1 MTPPHRPPSAYS
13 LLMSTKQ
20 SWGGGNNRV
29 DGKFLEM
36 VVGIKNKRGWKMV
49 GMENKKHRLLE

>member
-1 MTPPHRPPSAYS
+1 
-13 LLMSTKQ
+13 
-20 SWGGGNNRV
+20 V